1 MQYPTNGSNPR
12 LVKTPGAFEVR
23 VPCGSYGV
31 SVSVGDSSWSSLKK
45 KPGDV
50 SIHRINVEGVNLI
63 AGFVPTETNKFTVA
77 TTTVAVCDGRLTI
90 DAIGGTNTKL
100 NFIGVTRFS

>member
-23 VPCGSYGV
+23 VPCGSYA
-31 SVSVGDSSWSSLKK
+31 VSVGVGDSAWSSLKQ

-50 SIHRINVEGVNLI
+50 SVNRINIEGVNAI
-63 AGFVPTETNKFTVA
+63 AGFVPTESNKFTVA
-77 TTTVAVCDGRLTI
+77 SKTVTVCDGRLTI
-90 DAIGGTNTKL
+90 DAVGGTNTKL
-100 NFIGVTRFS
+100 NFIGVTRIS